1 MPELPEVENVKRKLE
16 PLILNQHI
24 VDLDVY
30 ADRIIRTPDV
40 AQFISLVKGQTF
52 RKIER
57 KGKHLIFVLDKGYIV
72 SHLRMEGKYDYTE
85 TSTEK
90 NKHDHVL
97 FHFSNGF
104 DLRYNDVRKFG
115 TMDYVAHPNEVKSVD
130 ELGPEPLDDTLSSEY
145 LLQALSVKKSTIK
158 HALLDQSVI
167 AGLGNIY
174 VDEVLYKSGLHPEK
188 KANSVTKKQAATLIT
203 SIQEIISLAIEQGGS
218 SVRSYNS
225 LGEKGSM
232 QILHQVYG
240 KNGESCPACQT
251 LIEKNRV
258 AGRGT
263 HFCPTCQLK

>member
-16 PLILNQHI
+16 PLILNQRI
-24 VDLDVY
+24 VDIDVY

-40 AQFISLVKGQTF
+40 AQFISSVKGQTF
-52 RKIER
+52 KKIER
-57 KGKHLIFVLDKGYIV
+57 KGKHLIFVLEKGYIV
-72 SHLRMEGKYDYTE
+72 SHLRMEGKYNYTE
-85 TSTEK
+85 TDTEK

-97 FHFSNGF
+97 FHFSNGY

-115 TMDYVAHPNEVKSVD
+115 TMDYVAHPNDVKSVD
-130 ELGPEPLDDTLSSEY
+130 ELGPEPLDHELSSEY
-145 LLQALSVKKSTIK
+145 LLHALSVKKSTIK
-158 HALLDQSVI
+158 HALLDQSVV

-174 VDEVLYKSGLHPEK
+174 VDEVLYKSSLHPEK
-188 KANSVTKKQAATLIT
+188 KANSVTKKQADTLIT

-232 QILHQVYG
+232 QTLHQVYG
-240 KNGESCPACQT
+240 KNGELCPACQT
-251 LIEKNRV
+251 LIEKTRV

-263 HFCPTCQLK
+263 HFCPTCQQK

>member
-16 PLILNQHI
+16 PLILNQQI
-24 VDLDVY
+24 LDIEVY

-40 AQFISLVKGQTF
+40 QTFLSNLKGQTF
-52 RKIER
+52 KKIER
-57 KGKHLIFVLDKGYIV
+57 KGKHLIFVLEKGYIV
-72 SHLRMEGKYDYTE
+72 SHLRMEGKYEYTK
-85 TSTEK
+85 TTNEK

-97 FHFSNGF
+97 FHFSNGY

-115 TMDYVAHPNEVKSVD
+115 TMDYVKDPNDVKSVA
-130 ELGPEPLDDTLSSEY
+130 ELGPEPLDNALTNGY
-145 LLQALSVKKSTIK
+145 LLDALSIKKSTIK
-158 HALLDQSVI
+158 HALLDQSVV

-203 SIQEIISLAIEQGGS
+203 SIQDIISLAIEQGGS

-232 QILHQVYG
+232 QTLHQVYG
-240 KNGESCPACQT
+240 KNGESCPICQT
-251 LIEKNRV
+251 LIEKIRV

-263 HFCPTCQLK
+263 HFCPICQKK